1 MDEGLANVLS
11 SPACRCTG
19 LTFCYT
25 SPYNLASLRL
35 CLPVLKTHKQI
46 PQNDENDDNYFAI
59 QLASASQEL
68 KFPFN

>member
-1 MDEGLANVLS
+1 M
-11 SPACRCTG
+11 P
-19 LTFCYT
+19 
-25 SPYNLASLRL
+25 PSL
-35 CLPVLKTHKQI
+35 KNTQTN